1 MKNTQTPVAQSLSH
15 WQEGRNLALGLLAV
29 LVALSLIGAE
39 HRPAPRA
46 PEPRASAPARPVA
59 VARSTH
65 GSVRHA
71 ETQVIQHPVEVRR
84 EPERAVE
91 VRHEVVPSRQVVVRH
106 DVEVDARRP
115 HFWDDFAFG
124 RRLAALPGGFLALQL
139 GGAPYFYCGGIFYQP
154 IGGGYQEV
162 YPPVG
167 AVVPQ
172 LPDGALAVEAG
183 GLTYFYA
190 GGAFYLQQPDGT
202 YAIAPTPL
210 GVVVPELPPGA
221 IQVSVNGTIAYQ
233 FNGIYYEPVFV
244 NGVTQY
250 ETFQP

>member
-1 MKNTQTPVAQSLSH
+1 MNPRYPIAQSLSR
-15 WQEGRNLALGLLAV
+15 WPRGLSLVVGLLAL
-29 LVALSLIGAE
+29 LVALPLICAERGAAP
-39 HRPAPRA
+39 RAPAPRA
-46 PEPRASAPARPVA
+46 PAPARSVT
-59 VARSTH
+59 VERSTH
-65 GSVRHA
+65 GSVRHS
-71 ETQVIQHPVEVRR
+71 ETQVIQHPVEVRH
-84 EPERAVE
+84 EPERPVE
-91 VRHEVVPSRQVVVRH
+91 VHHEVAPPREVVVHH
-106 DVEVDARRP
+106 DVDIDVHRR
-115 HFWDDFAFG
+115 HFWDGFAFG
-124 RRLAALPGGFLALQL
+124 RRWAALPLGFITLQL
-139 GGAPYFYCGGIFYQP
+139 GGAPYYYCGGIYYQP
-154 IGGGYQEV
+154 VDGGYQEV

-172 LPDGALAVEAG
+172 LPDGAIAINAG

-202 YAIAPTPL
+202 FAIAPTPL

-250 ETFQP
+250 ETFNP

>member
-1 MKNTQTPVAQSLSH
+1 MNTQTPVSRFLSG
-15 WQEGRNLALGLLAV
+15 WQNGLSYVVGLLAL
-29 LVALSLIGAE
+29 LVAIPLISAE
-39 HRPAPRA
+39 HGPAPRGPAPRA
-46 PEPRASAPARPVA
+46 PAPARPVL
-59 VARSTH
+59 VDRSAH

-71 ETQVIQHPVEVRR
+71 DTQVVRRPVEVRR
-84 EPERAVE
+84 EPEHPVE
-91 VRHEVVPSRQVVVRH
+91 VHHEVVPPREVVVHH
-106 DVEVDARRP
+106 DVEVDVHRR
-115 HFWDDFAFG
+115 HFWDDFVFG
-124 RRLAALPGGFLALQL
+124 HRLSALPLGFLTLRL
-139 GGAPYFYCGGIFYQP
+139 GGVPYYYSGGIYYQP
-154 IGGGYQEV
+154 VGGGYQEV

-172 LPDGALAVEAG
+172 PPDGAIAIEAG
-183 GLTYFYA
+183 GVTYFYA
-190 GGAFYLQQPDGT
+190 GGAFYLQQPDGS

-250 ETFQP
+250 ETFNP